1 MPSPADIE
9 RDRERRAAAEEDE
22 RGRQVAE
29 REEARRLAEAAGE
42 ATMNTA
48 EVTRRVRAE
57 LERGDIPTEI
67 LSNNTIEARGHFI
80 TTVILAE
87 QSVRG
92 GEHGRVQ
99 VFIDGQPRC
108 GFGFEAE

>member
-1 MPSPADIE
+1 
-9 RDRERRAAAEEDE
+9 
-22 RGRQVAE
+22 
-29 REEARRLAEAAGE
+29 
-42 ATMNTA
+42 MNTA
-48 EVTRRVRAE
+48 EVTRLVRAE
-57 LERGDIPTEI
+57 LERGDIPAEV

-80 TTVILAE
+80 TTVVLVE

-108 GFGFEAE
+108 GFGYEVEVAEVAEAGEMSTSDGLDRLDAAEGEGRR